1 MTLTSMTNN
10 LPSQTISSGFLVV
23 DKAPGM
29 TSHDVVA
36 VARRALGTR
45 KVGHAGTL
53 DPMATGVLVLGFGNG
68 TRLLQYITDGD
79 KSYTATI
86 VLGASTVTDD
96 HEGEVLTTANASGI
110 SDEAIRDGLAAMVGT
125 IAQRPSAVSAVK
137 VGGERA
143 YDRVRAGEVFE
154 LDARTITISKL
165 DVLAIRH
172 LDKTIEVDIDVTCS
186 AGTFIRAIARDLG
199 QDLGVGGHLRVLR
212 RTRVAGFSI
221 DSAISFEQLK
231 AGDFTPLVL
240 ADVARA
246 TFNVRELGLEEV
258 AELSFGRPL
267 SKSVGDEIFAALS
280 PDNQLIALLKNED
293 DKAKPIAVFA
303 AAN

>member
-1 MTLTSMTNN
+1 MD
-10 LPSQTISSGFLVV
+10 GFLVV
-23 DKAPGM
+23 DKAPAM

-36 VARRALGTR
+36 VARKALGTR

-79 KSYTATI
+79 KSYVATV
-86 VLGASTVTDD
+86 VLGAATVTDD
-96 HEGEVLTTANASGI
+96 QEGEIISETDASRI
-110 SDEAIRDGLAAMVGT
+110 TDEEIRSGLLKMVGE
-125 IAQRPSAVSAVK
+125 IQQRPSSVSAVK
-137 VGGERA
+137 VAGERA

-154 LDARTITISKL
+154 LAARTITISSL
-165 DVLAIRH
+165 DILDIRRQGSR
-172 LDKTIEVDIDVTCS
+172 IEIDIDVTCS

-199 QDLGVGGHLRVLR
+199 NELKVGGHLSALR

-221 DSAISFEQLK
+221 DQAITFEALK
-231 AGDFTPLVL
+231 GQDFKTLEL
-240 ADVARA
+240 SDVARQ
-246 TFNVRELGLEEV
+246 TFKVRELALDEV

-267 SKSVGDEIFAALS
+267 TLNVSDEIFAALS
-280 PDNQLIALLKNED
+280 PDNRLIALLKNEIG
-293 DKAKPIAVFA
+293 KAKPIAVFA

>member
-1 MTLTSMTNN
+1 MTD
-10 LPSQTISSGFLVV
+10 GFLVV
-23 DKAPGM
+23 DKAPAM

-36 VARRALGTR
+36 VARKALGTR

-79 KSYTATI
+79 KSYQATV
-86 VLGASTVTDD
+86 VLGAATVTDD
-96 HEGEVLTTANASGI
+96 REGELISEADASGV
-110 SDEAIRDGLAAMVGT
+110 SDQEIHNGLAKMVGE
-125 IAQRPSAVSAVK
+125 IQQRPSSVSAVK

-154 LDARTITISKL
+154 LAARTITISSL
-165 DVLAIRH
+165 SVLEIRRVGSRVE
-172 LDKTIEVDIDVTCS
+172 IDIDVTCS

-199 QDLGVGGHLRVLR
+199 IDLQVGGHLTALR

-221 DSAISFEQLK
+221 SQAISFEELRAQNF
-231 AGDFTPLVL
+231 APLEV

-246 TFNVRELGLEEV
+246 TFQVRELGLDEV
-258 AELSFGRPL
+258 QELSFGRPL
-267 SKSVGDEIFAALS
+267 ITNQSDEIFAALS
-280 PDNQLIALLKNED
+280 PDNRLIALLKNESG
-293 DKAKPIAVFA
+293 KAKPIAVFA